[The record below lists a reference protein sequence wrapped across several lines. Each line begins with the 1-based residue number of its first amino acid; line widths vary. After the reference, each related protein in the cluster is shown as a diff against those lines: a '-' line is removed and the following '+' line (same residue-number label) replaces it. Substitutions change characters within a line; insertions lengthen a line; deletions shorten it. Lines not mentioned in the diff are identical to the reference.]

1 MPKRQRSEAPAAKSP
16 ASIGDALKTNLRNNQ
31 MKAAGKRQPAPSAAG
46 GAAAGAQPAAAAA
59 WQTDESAPFPR
70 GGSVALTPLEYKAVA
85 TAAKEDALFEMAE
98 GGGAVGGNAGK
109 YDVDD
114 DDAPALASG
123 SGRGGGELL
132 RAHALLRKQL
142 TAGMRVLGAVSE
154 IHSDRLLV
162 QLPNR
167 LMGRIGRE
175 EISDELHA
183 AMVAESL
190 SAPPDLRK
198 LFTKGEVLCCVALP
212 PASRGSTAVQRGKAA
227 APPVELSLRL
237 SLVQRAPLEASAP
250 RAAS

>member
-123 SGRGGGELL
+123 SGGG
-132 RAHALLRKQL
+132 AA
-142 TAGMRVLGAVSE
+142 SCC
-154 IHSDRLLV
+154 
-162 QLPNR
+162 
-167 LMGRIGRE
+167 GRTR
-175 EISDELHA
+175 S
-183 AMVAESL
+183 
-190 SAPPDLRK
+190 
-198 LFTKGEVLCCVALP
+198 C
-212 PASRGSTAVQRGKAA
+212 AS
-227 APPVELSLRL
+227 SLRQACG
-237 SLVQRAPLEASAP
+237 SSARSARSTP
-250 RAAS
+250 TVSSSSFQIG